1 MPLLKGTILYDFVAS
16 FKHAFSPGG
25 ESIGERHVA
34 EFEAAVEGKLTDVEE
49 DRVVETVAC

>member
-1 MPLLKGTILYDFVAS
+1 MKGTILYDFVAS